1 MEKHFRAREEK
12 IEACSY
18 GTVLAAGPGPPAG
31 RVRSGAQVAQK
42 PAAAS
47 QRHSLLLVWR

>member
-18 GTVLAAGPGPPAG
+18 SRPGRGRRRPAG